1 MDRKYLE
8 EHLSA
13 YLDHELDE
21 KTMREF
27 AEKLKQY
34 PDLEAELSRLQ
45 QLNRLARDAEV
56 PMPAEGYFDG
66 LAQRIEARIER
77 EMPRE
82 RGKIVEFLLARRRA
96 VAIIS
101 SVAAMIL
108 IVVTG
113 ALFYGPE
120 KEMYPRQIQRTIDVT
135 PGETKDQAPAPQAPV
150 IDESEGTRKAQ
161 PPVRAYGDTVVIRG
175 GREAEKA
182 VVVDKSDEAKSPEQ
196 PKQEAIPDA
205 VQEVAP
211 ATTPAPPAT
220 VESKEIKIVPTER
233 QIEPVKPLGIDLAKP
248 ESSSVVVLKRQAE
261 DIKAE
266 YGNAL
271 QSVLADESSDVVW
284 PESDPDSLEELVE
297 GLIEADNWTRLA
309 AIPAAIRAEAERDM
323 AAYQRNKVQ
332 TEAKSLQS
340 PATALSGDTGIE
352 YRQAVRAFE
361 LARNSSFTRL
371 SCVFARVLI
380 SHYLSRG
387 EIEDRELW
395 EARLDSVRTAERR
408 YR

>member
-34 PDLEAELSRLQ
+34 PDLEAELRRLQ
-45 QLNRLARDAEV
+45 QLNQLARAAEV
-56 PMPAEGYFDG
+56 PMPAEGYFDS
-66 LAQRIEARIER
+66 LAQRIEARIDR
-77 EMPRE
+77 EVPRE
-82 RGKIVEFLLARRRA
+82 RGRIVDYLLARRRA

-113 ALFYGPE
+113 VMFYGPE
-120 KEMYPRQIQRTIDVT
+120 KEMYPRQIQRTIDVK
-135 PGETKDQAPAPQAPV
+135 PGETRDQAPAPRAPV
-150 IDESEGTRKAQ
+150 TNESDAAHQAQ
-161 PPVRAYGDTVVIRG
+161 PPVRAYGDTVVVRG
-175 GREAEKA
+175 GRAAEKP
-182 VVVDKSDEAKSPEQ
+182 VVIDKRDVTKLPEQ
-196 PKQEAIPDA
+196 PKEAPIRDTD
-205 VQEVAP
+205 QEVAP
-211 ATTPAPPAT
+211 ATTPAPPT
-220 VESKEIKIVPTER
+220 PEESKEIKIVPTER
-233 QIEPVKPLGIDLAKP
+233 QVEPAKPLGFDLAKP

-261 DIKAE
+261 GVKAE
-266 YGNAL
+266 YENTVL
-271 QSVLADESSDVVW
+271 SVQAGDPGELVW
-284 PESDPDSLEELVE
+284 PESDPDSLEQLVQE
-297 GLIEADNWTRLA
+297 MIDANNWKSLA
-309 AIPAAIRAEAERDM
+309 AIPAAAQAGRERDL
-323 AAYQRNKVQ
+323 AEFQRSKV
-332 TEAKSLQS
+332 KPS
-340 PATALSGDTGIE
+340 ATALGGDSGIE
-352 YRQAVRAFE
+352 FRQAVRAFE

-380 SHYLSRG
+380 AHYLSRG
-387 EIEDRELW
+387 DIEDRELW

>member
-13 YLDHELDE
+13 YLDHELEE
-21 KTMREF
+21 KKMREF

-34 PDLEAELSRLQ
+34 PDLEAEMRRLQ
-45 QLNRLARDAEV
+45 QLNRLARDSEI
-56 PMPAEGYFDG
+56 PMPAEGYFDS

-82 RGKIVEFLLARRRA
+82 RGKIVDFLLARRRT
-96 VAIIS
+96 VAIVS

-113 ALFYGPE
+113 VLFYGPE

-135 PGETKDQAPAPQAPV
+135 PGEVKDKAPVPQAPV
-150 IDESEGTRKAQ
+150 TNESDAAHQAQ

-175 GREAEKA
+175 GRSAEKA
-182 VVVDKSDEAKSPEQ
+182 VVVDKHDEAKLPEQ
-196 PKQEAIPDA
+196 PKEVPTVDTE
-205 VQEVAP
+205 QEVAP
-211 ATTPAPPAT
+211 AAKPAPPNES
-220 VESKEIKIVPTER
+220 ESKEIMIVPTER
-233 QIEPVKPLGIDLAKP
+233 KIEPAKPLGFDLAKP
-248 ESSSVVVLKRQAE
+248 ESSSVIILKRQTE
-261 DIKAE
+261 GIKAE
-266 YGNAL
+266 YENSL
-271 QSVLADESSDVVW
+271 QSVLAGESSEVVW
-284 PESDPDSLEELVE
+284 PENDPDSLEKLVE
-297 GLIEADNWTRLA
+297 GLIEADNWTGLA
-309 AIPAAIRAEAERDM
+309 AIPAAIRAEAERDL
-323 AAYQRNKVQ
+323 AEYQSSKVQ
-332 TEAKSLQS
+332 TETKSLHPS
-340 PATALSGDTGIE
+340 ATALSADTGIE

-361 LARNSSFTRL
+361 LARHSSFSRL

-380 SHYLSRG
+380 SHYLARG
-387 EIEDRELW
+387 DIEERELW